1 MIHAMKRR
9 TLLRGLTAGLVSV
22 PALSSLYGHDVRAHE
37 ESPRRLVIYW
47 TPNGTVHNRFYPND
61 ASDLTSKPILAP
73 LAEHREDLVVLRA
86 TFSGN
91 GDHKTGLPFSTTGRP
106 YVISDDENSGISIDQ
121 EIANALGDA
130 TPQPSLTL
138 AAQTKDNRR
147 GYISANADGSRN
159 PPIGE
164 PWKAYEYMFG
174 PYSEGGGSGPD
185 IAELTAKQSVLD
197 SVMDDLGTLRAR
209 VSGSERAKLEAHLE
223 AVRQLEQNLGGTAT
237 DCAMGNTVQP
247 RSSHDYPTRVRL
259 HNELIAASLACDLT
273 RVVSFMTAPAGHD
286 NCNFGF
292 LDLPVGGDIH
302 QSIAHSSSGSTQD
315 SGGSDA
321 MALVGAWH
329 AQGLADLI
337 SLLKAMPEGD
347 GTVFDNTTI
356 LWATECAWGNH
367 GHAGI
372 PIVLAGTM
380 GGKLKNGL
388 YLPDELNSSTG
399 YRSVLNTLAHAMGH
413 ELDTFGEG
421 EACGVADALLA

>member
-1 MIHAMKRR
+1 MMHAMKRR

-22 PALSSLYGHDVRAHE
+22 PALSSLYGHEVRAHE
-37 ESPRRLVIYW
+37 EPPRRLVIYW
-47 TPNGTVHNRFYPND
+47 TPNGTVHDQFYPD
-61 ASDLTSKPILAP
+61 EASDLTSKPILAP
-73 LAEHREDLVVLRA
+73 LAEHRDDLVVLRA

-106 YVISDDENSGISIDQ
+106 NVISDDENAGISIDQ

-130 TPQPSLTL
+130 TPLPSLTL

-159 PPIGE
+159 PPIAE
-164 PWKAYEYMFG
+164 PWKAYEYVFG
-174 PYSEGGGSGPD
+174 RYSEDGGTGPD

-197 SVMDDLGTLRAR
+197 SVMDDLDALRSR
-209 VSGSERAKLEAHLE
+209 VAGSERAKLEAHLD
-223 AVRQLEQNLGGTAT
+223 AVRQLEQNLDGTAI
-237 DCAMGNTVQP
+237 DCALGNTVPP

-302 QSIAHSSSGSTQD
+302 QSIAHSSSGRTQD
-315 SGGSDA
+315 SAASEA
-321 MALVGAWH
+321 MAMVGAWH
-329 AQGLADLI
+329 AEGLAELI
-337 SLLKAMPEGD
+337 SMLKAMPEGS

-356 LWATECAWGNH
+356 LWANECSWGNH

-372 PIVLAGTM
+372 PIVLAGSM
-380 GGKLKNGL
+380 GGVLTNGL

-399 YRSVLNTLAHAMGH
+399 YRSLLNTLAHGMGH
-413 ELDTFGEG
+413 DMETFGDG
-421 EACGVADALLA
+421 EPCGIADVLLA